1 MKKKERKS
9 NSRHCSALA
18 IMFVLPLR
26 HTHIIFKNQVWAEGS
41 KIDRVVQ
48 SPKIQISI
56 ASATNWSS
64 HVPRGQGLLVFQK
77 TLGSRLL
84 TGAVVRTGLL
94 LARWKTILLNL
105 IFWRFTK
112 ISVST
117 FTLQREVFYSPL
129 CVGKGTGHFWMRA
142 FHYSS
147 MAIPGQI
154 IFSFYSFLTYLICKM
169 KYVSCLELKGYFQL
183 FHCPSGLN

>member
-26 HTHIIFKNQVWAEGS
+26 HTHIISKNQVCAEGS
-41 KIDRVVQ
+41 KIGRVVQ

-94 LARWKTILLNL
+94 PVRWETILLNL
-105 IFWRFTK
+105 IFWRFKK

-117 FTLQREVFYSPL
+117 FTLQRQVFYFSL
-129 CVGKGTGHFWMRA
+129 WQRFTSYYVIKGTGHF
-142 FHYSS
+142 
-147 MAIPGQI
+147 
-154 IFSFYSFLTYLICKM
+154 
-169 KYVSCLELKGYFQL
+169 
-183 FHCPSGLN
+183 